1 MLLGRAIAPTL
12 LATADAVIERG
23 GGIFLACPGRSRAG
37 QVKHLV
43 KHLRLTTR
51 GRKRT
56 LLRSI

>member
-12 LATADAVIERG
+12 LATADEVIERG
-23 GGIFLACPGRSRAG
+23 GGIFLARSGRSRVIAG
-37 QVKHLV
+37 EV